1 MLDKLW
7 PALAHTKLARCA
19 AKMSAIARALYLRI
33 ASPVRIMAS
42 RGGRVSTTT
51 EKDWFATRPWIDR
64 EDADIESYLRSQDR
78 LADVELR
85 RQLETWRR
93 DGIVILPRAV
103 DADLIDA
110 MLGDISHLLERPADY
125 ELAIEFRGT
134 QYPNI
139 SNVSREI
146 LRDSGL
152 KLNCLFNISAA
163 ATRLSLCPA
172 ATEFLGHVFG
182 EDPAVLQTLT
192 FFRGSEQPVHVDYPY
207 VRTQTRIGQ
216 LAASWI
222 ALEDVTPEAGALAY
236 WPGSHNVDLIGFFD
250 WGQGNIVLEPDSTR
264 HATELSTFLRG
275 RLDALGL
282 KKQLFLPRKGD
293 LLIWHGALAH
303 EGSAISN
310 PASTRKSHVT
320 HYTSLS
326 AYPREFMFPDAFE
339 KRRFTRVGRGYAFEV
354 PWLKGDQRLP
364 SSSAARRP
372 TGAGL

>member
-19 AKMSAIARALYLRI
+19 AKMSAIARALSLRI
-33 ASPVRIMAS
+33 ASPVRIIAS

-139 SNVSREI
+139 ANVSREI

-163 ATRLSLCPA
+163 ATRLSLPSRIEA
-172 ATEFLGHVFG
+172 SSTPLST
-182 EDPAVLQTLT
+182 LRTLT
-192 FFRGSEQPVHVDYPY
+192 QVLSR
-207 VRTQTRIGQ
+207 RMR
-216 LAASWI
+216 AA
-222 ALEDVTPEAGALAY
+222 AP
-236 WPGSHNVDLIGFFD
+236 
-250 WGQGNIVLEPDSTR
+250 
-264 HATELSTFLRG
+264 
-275 RLDALGL
+275 
-282 KKQLFLPRKGD
+282 
-293 LLIWHGALAH
+293 
-303 EGSAISN
+303 
-310 PASTRKSHVT
+310 
-320 HYTSLS
+320 
-326 AYPREFMFPDAFE
+326 
-339 KRRFTRVGRGYAFEV
+339 
-354 PWLKGDQRLP
+354 
-364 SSSAARRP
+364 
-372 TGAGL
+372 